1 MIIIVY
7 TFNKNPFLFIVFE
20 YKEVKFYS
28 TFENFSFRDV
38 GGRFGMYIYTFTRVL
53 SKHHAETL
61 FAVKLLI
68 MKVMNLHKNCQSL
81 SHCPIYTTRLA
92 FKGKIC

>member
-61 FAVKLLI
+61 FCLYYMLLILI
-68 MKVMNLHKNCQSL
+68 MKVINLHKNCQSL
-81 SHCPIYTTRLA
+81 SHCPI
-92 FKGKIC
+92 